1 MRDWKKAVVG
11 PTASIKDTI
20 KSINDSVL
28 QIALVVDEK
37 GIFCGT
43 VTDGDIRAGI
53 LRGVTLDAEVST
65 IMHQQ
70 PIVAKPQDDR
80 DAILSSLKTNKIHH
94 MPIVDADGRLVGLE
108 TLDDL
113 LMPMPRSNAVVLMAG
128 GLGTRLRPLT
138 DDRPK
143 PLLHIGNRPIL
154 ETIIMNFIEYGFSR
168 FYLSVNYKAE
178 MVMDY
183 FGDGSRL
190 NANITYLH
198 EKERMGTA
206 GALSLIPDALSESF
220 LVMNADLLT
229 KVNFSSLLNYHVK
242 HNAKATMCVREFDYQ
257 VPYGVVKL
265 IDHRLVAIEE
275 KPIQRYFVNA
285 GIYALE
291 PDVLPLV
298 PKNAYFDMPQLFD
311 QLIKN
316 RNEVAVFPVQ
326 EYWMDIG
333 RLDDY
338 QRAAIDF
345 SGEF

>member
-1 MRDWKKAVVG
+1 MRDWKKTVVG
-11 PTASIKDTI
+11 PTTSIKDTI
-20 KSINDSVL
+20 KSINESVL
-28 QIALVVDEK
+28 QIALVVDDQ
-37 GIFCGT
+37 GVFCGT

-53 LRGVTLDAEVST
+53 LRGITLDAEVKN
-65 IMHQQ
+65 IMHQK

-80 DAILSSLKTNKIHH
+80 DAILGSLKANKIHH
-94 MPIVDADGRLVGLE
+94 MPIVDSDGRLVGLE

-113 LMPMPRSNAVVLMAG
+113 LMPAPRSNAVILMAG

-154 ETIIMNFIEYGFSR
+154 ETIIMNFIEYGFSK

-178 MVMDY
+178 MVIDH
-183 FGDGSRL
+183 FGDGSRW
-190 NANITYLH
+190 NVQITYLH

-206 GALSLIPDALSESF
+206 GALSLITDTLHEPF

-229 KVNFSSLLNYHVK
+229 KVNFASLLNYHVK
-242 HNAKATMCVREFDYQ
+242 HKAKATMCVREFDYQ

-291 PDVLPLV
+291 PEILQLV
-298 PKNAYFDMPQLFD
+298 PKNTFVDMPQLFD
-311 QLIKN
+311 QLIKSQK
-316 RNEVAVFPVQ
+316 EVAVFPVQ